1 MKNIAR
7 AGKRRSSR
15 TSSEGKSRRSGTR
28 KKTPP
33 RPAGKRAVGGK
44 RASAAGKKR
53 LSSRQIRGT
62 DAVKGVFP
70 RLKKGDGCGILMVI
84 VERADGDWEQVSN
97 VCEVQLAMK
106 DSGGRGA
113 VGRVTRALPRTCQAF
128 AAFGH
133 TQRAKVM
140 AKLLEGP
147 ATYRAL
153 QRVTRLKA
161 GPLYHHINQL
171 RLAGLILPKQR
182 DLYELTRGGRNII
195 LAAMAVGPLARDT
208 RRRPLGT

>member
-1 MKNIAR
+1 MKIIAK
-7 AGKRRSSR
+7 AGQRRSSG
-15 TSSEGKSRRSGTR
+15 TSGEGKTRRPRTREKTPRRS
-28 KKTPP
+28 
-33 RPAGKRAVGGK
+33 AGKRAVGGK
-44 RASAAGKKR
+44 RASAAGKKVAP
-53 LSSRQIRGT
+53 SRQKRGT
-62 DAVKGVFP
+62 QAVKGVFP
-70 RLKKGDGCGILMVI
+70 RLRKGDGCGVLMVI
-84 VERADGDWEQVSN
+84 VESTDGDWEQLSN

-113 VGRVTRALPRTCQAF
+113 VGRATRALPRTCQAF

-140 AKLLEGP
+140 ARLLEGP

-153 QRVTRLKA
+153 QRVTKLKA

-195 LAAMAVGPLARDT
+195 LAAMAVGPMARDT